1 MAMSMFENDCGSAKK
16 EHNFKHM
23 YGNVNAC
30 NSASGQ
36 FASHEAS
43 YFFSKE
49 VLVLWIVIVR
59 THVCIRIRIYIHI
72 QL

>member
-1 MAMSMFENDCGSAKK
+1 MAMSMFESDCGSGKK
-16 EHNFKHM
+16 KHNFKHM
-23 YGNVNAC
+23 YAIVNAC
-30 NSASGQ
+30 NGASAQ

-59 THVCIRIRIYIHI
+59 NHVCIRIRIHIHI